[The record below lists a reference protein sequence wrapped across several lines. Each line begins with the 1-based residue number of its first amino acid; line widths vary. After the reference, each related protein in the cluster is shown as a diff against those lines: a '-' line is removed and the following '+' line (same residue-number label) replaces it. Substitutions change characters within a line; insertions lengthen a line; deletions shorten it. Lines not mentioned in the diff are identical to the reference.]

1 MAILTLALLTVA
13 ILTKALGRMA
23 GVVTLGCGM
32 RVRPQGDLVEV
43 RPELRLVRPHPI
55 PPTRRLGSRPA

>member
-43 RPELRLVRPHPI
+43 
-55 PPTRRLGSRPA
+55 GSSSSR